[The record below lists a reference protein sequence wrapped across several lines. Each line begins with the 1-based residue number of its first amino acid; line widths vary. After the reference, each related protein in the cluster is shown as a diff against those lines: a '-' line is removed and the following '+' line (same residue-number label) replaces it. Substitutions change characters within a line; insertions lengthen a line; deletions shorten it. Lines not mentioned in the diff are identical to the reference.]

1 MNININPD
9 CPPKRLYVKKNHT
22 KIPGKK
28 NPRKLINAMFPE
40 QWEGVNPAQKSAQ
53 LRHRAGI
60 FQAWCSEAEKL
71 RPAQIWQLVPLGPK
85 MKVSGGYLTM
95 PTTKVGNTQE
105 ISVAIPKEWKELLRK
120 CLWSHTWYTSW
131 LLKQAI
137 QMASYVTVLEA
148 MTNKLSLIPR
158 TCKMEKENQL
168 PQAIL

>member
-9 CPPKRLYVKKNHT
+9 PPPKKKAICQEKSHKNAREE
-22 KIPGKK
+22 
-28 NPRKLINAMFPE
+28 NPRKLISAMFPE
-40 QWEGVNPAQKSAQ
+40 QWEWVNPAQKSAQ
-53 LRHRAGI
+53 LKHRAGI

-71 RPAQIWQLVPLGPK
+71 RPAQIWQFAPLEPK

-95 PTTKVGNTQE
+95 PTTKAGNTQE

-137 QMASYVTVLEA
+137 LMASYVTVLKA
-148 MTNKLSLIPR
+148 MKQTEFD
-158 TCKMEKENQL
+158 T
-168 PQAIL
+168 